1 MASPKYTGQ
10 GRASREKQR
19 DKLLMDL
26 YDLEKK
32 NADSGKLY
40 DPRVPEFHRQELRDA
55 MDKDLAGSGSAE
67 VFAEGG
73 QLGSPGT
80 TDAEAQRMAEA
91 VSILRGERPEEI
103 EGKFRNTLK
112 KAHDYLR
119 PPPASKSQ
127 QHKGMDLKTEP
138 NRSIFEMTGEGGQG
152 PSLDEILKML
162 GKSYHDQARK
172 K

>member
-19 DKLLMDL
+19 DELLMDL

-32 NADSGKLY
+32 NADSGRLY

-55 MDKDLAGSGSAE
+55 MDENLAGSGSAKA
-67 VFAEGG
+67 FAEGG

-80 TDAEAQRMAEA
+80 TDIEAQRMSEA

-103 EGKFRNTLK
+103 EGKFRDTLK
-112 KAHDYLR
+112 KANSYLR
-119 PPPASKSQ
+119 PPSSSPSETGK
-127 QHKGMDLKTEP
+127 MTEADK
-138 NRSIFEMTGEGGQG
+138 RFHMEMTGKGGQG

>member
-26 YDLEKK
+26 YDLEKR

-40 DPRVPEFHRQELRDA
+40 DPRIPEFHRQELRDA
-55 MDKDLAGSGSAE
+55 LDKNLAGSGNAE

-80 TDAEAQRMAEA
+80 TDEEARRMEEA
-91 VSILRGERPEEI
+91 VSILRGERPEKI

-119 PPPASKSQ
+119 PSSPPSSEAEK
-127 QHKGMDLKTEP
+127 MTEAD
-138 NRSIFEMTGEGGQG
+138 RRFYMEMTGKGEQG